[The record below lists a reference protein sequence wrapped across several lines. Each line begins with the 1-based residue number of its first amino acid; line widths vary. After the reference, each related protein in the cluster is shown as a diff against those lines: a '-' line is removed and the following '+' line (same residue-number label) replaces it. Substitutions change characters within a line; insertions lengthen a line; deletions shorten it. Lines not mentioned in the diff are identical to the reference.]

1 MTAKHWKYILFY
13 CCLGYFLQQWKTVDL
28 KKLRLNKDG
37 SIQGYGDH
45 NISPEMEDFQH
56 VHGQRIPG
64 FCCATF
70 PIAKG
75 IARTIKRL

>member
-1 MTAKHWKYILFY
+1 MDINLIYRTN
-13 CCLGYFLQQWKTVDL
+13 TVDL
-28 KKLRLNKDG
+28 KKLRLNEDG
-37 SIQGYGDH
+37 SIQGYGDDD
-45 NISPEMEDFQH
+45 ISPEIEDFQYL
-56 VHGQRIPG
+56 HGQRIPG

>member
-1 MTAKHWKYILFY
+1 M
-13 CCLGYFLQQWKTVDL
+13 DL
-28 KKLRLNKDG
+28 KKLRLNEDG
-37 SIQGYGDH
+37 SIQGYGDDD
-45 NISPEMEDFQH
+45 ISPEIEDFQYLH
-56 VHGQRIPG
+56 RQRIPG